1 MLLSRDTPSKC
12 IHRTSRDMCLTEWD
26 IYNTATAVTMNHSL
40 INAHFGLFFLLVTS
54 RYWTI
59 CFITCLYK
67 AHQND
72 LKKQVLPS
80 ILFTYPVYLIATY
93 LSTNKLILMFIHL
106 YSNNSWFRSVF
117 SSPSGQAVYF

>member
-1 MLLSRDTPSKC
+1 MGDLVIIIAYLCDLPVVAQLFIADQETEQATILVLLSCDTPSKC
-12 IHRTSRDMCLTEWD
+12 ILRTIRDMCLTEWD

-40 INAHFGLFFLLVTS
+40 INAHFRLFFLLVTS

-72 LKKQVLPS
+72 
-80 ILFTYPVYLIATY
+80 F
-93 LSTNKLILMFIHL
+93 F
-106 YSNNSWFRSVF
+106 
-117 SSPSGQAVYF
+117 